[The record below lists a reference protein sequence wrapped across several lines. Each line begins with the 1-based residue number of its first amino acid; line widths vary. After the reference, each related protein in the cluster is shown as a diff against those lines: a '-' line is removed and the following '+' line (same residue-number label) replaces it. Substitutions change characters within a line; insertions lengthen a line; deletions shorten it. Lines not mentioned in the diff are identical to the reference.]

1 LTFEGVSANVAP
13 ANSADQAAEPAEER
27 IMKVKKM
34 TYIAAAVLLAVLTI
48 PTQSSAQEHK
58 AKRPHYIVRDL
69 GTFGGPNSFFFSAP
83 VVQSVSNRGAVAGG
97 ADTGLPDPYPPSFFS
112 PDGHILHAFKWKNG
126 VLTDLGTLPGGYS
139 STAYWVN
146 ERGLIMGGSQNG
158 LIDPI
163 TGVPDAMAVLWEQDG
178 EIVDLGTLGG
188 SFSFGNAMN
197 NRGQV
202 VGLALNTVPDQYSMV
217 GLGTETHAF
226 IWQNGYMEDLGT
238 LGGPDSWAAAL
249 NENGQV
255 AGWAFTNS
263 TPNPVTNIPTQDPF
277 LWHNGQ
283 MIDLGTLGGTV
294 GVVGSFSGAGGAIN
308 SRGQVVGTS
317 NLAGDLTHHPFLW
330 NEGSLIDLGTLG
342 GDNAEA
348 YWINDAG
355 AVVGRADVPGSQSHH
370 AFLWEKGVM
379 TDLGLLNGQPCST
392 AIDVNSNRQVIID
405 TGICG
410 VGGGP
415 GALWQNGTLYDLN
428 TLIPPNSGVTVG
440 DVNFINDRAEIAAT
454 GILPNGDQHDLLLVP
469 IGTND
474 DDANRGALATDVVSA
489 PTDQLFPTVSRYGRF
504 GRRTSAPK

>member
-1 LTFEGVSANVAP
+1 
-13 ANSADQAAEPAEER
+13 
-27 IMKVKKM
+27 MKARNM
-34 TYIAAAVLLAVLTI
+34 TCITAVVLLAVLTT
-48 PTQSSAQEHK
+48 PTVSSAQGHN
-58 AKRPHYIVRDL
+58 AKQPHYTVKDL
-69 GTFGGPNSFFFSAP
+69 GTFGGPKSFFFSAP
-83 VVQSVSNRGAVAGG
+83 VVQSVSNRGTVAGG
-97 ADTGLPDPYPPSFFS
+97 ADTGLSDPYSPSFFS

-126 VLTDLGTLPGGYS
+126 TLTDLGTLPGGYS
-139 STAYWVN
+139 STSYWAN
-146 ERGLIMGGSQNG
+146 DRGLIMGASQNG

-163 TGVPDAMAVLWEQDG
+163 SGVPDASAVVWEKDG
-178 EIVDLGTLGG
+178 EIIDLGTLGG

-217 GLGTETHAF
+217 GLGTEAHAF
-226 IWQNGYMEDLGT
+226 IWQDSHMEDLGT
-238 LGGPDSWAAAL
+238 LGGPDSWAATV
-249 NENGQV
+249 NERGQV

-277 LWHNGQ
+277 LWDKDTG
-283 MIDLGTLGGTV
+283 ITDLGTLGGTV
-294 GVVGSFSGAGGAIN
+294 GVTGSFGGSGGRAIN
-308 SRGQVVGTS
+308 GRGQVVGTS

-330 NEGSLIDLGTLG
+330 DKGSLIDLGTLG

-379 TDLGLLNGQPCST
+379 TDLGVLSGQPCST

-428 TLIPPNSGVTVG
+428 TLIPPLSGVTVG
-440 DVNFINDRAEIAAT
+440 DVNFINDRGEIAVT

-469 IGTND
+469 VGNND
-474 DDANRGALATDVVSA
+474 HDANRGAVATDFVSA
-489 PTDQLFPTVSRYGRF
+489 STDQRFRAVSRYGRF
-504 GRRTSAPK
+504 GLRTSAPK

>member
-1 LTFEGVSANVAP
+1 
-13 ANSADQAAEPAEER
+13 
-27 IMKVKKM
+27 
-34 TYIAAAVLLAVLTI
+34 
-48 PTQSSAQEHK
+48 
-58 AKRPHYIVRDL
+58 
-69 GTFGGPNSFFFSAP
+69 
-83 VVQSVSNRGAVAGG
+83 
-97 ADTGLPDPYPPSFFS
+97 
-112 PDGHILHAFKWKNG
+112 
-126 VLTDLGTLPGGYS
+126 
-139 STAYWVN
+139 
-146 ERGLIMGGSQNG
+146 
-158 LIDPI
+158 
-163 TGVPDAMAVLWEQDG
+163 
-178 EIVDLGTLGG
+178 
-188 SFSFGNAMN
+188 
-197 NRGQV
+197 
-202 VGLALNTVPDQYSMV
+202 MV

-226 IWQNGYMEDLGT
+226 IWQNSYMEDLGT

-294 GVVGSFSGAGGAIN
+294 GVVGSFAGAGGAIN

-379 TDLGLLNGQPCST
+379 TDLGVLNGQPCST
-392 AIDVNSNRQVIID
+392 AIDVNSNRQIIID

-440 DVNFINDRAEIAAT
+440 DVNFINDRAEIAVT

-469 IGTND
+469 VGDND
-474 DDANRGALATDVVSA
+474 DDANRGGVATDVVSA
-489 PTDQLFPTVSRYGRF
+489 PVDQLFRTVSRYGRF
-504 GRRTSAPK
+504 GRRTPAPK

>member
-1 LTFEGVSANVAP
+1 MKAKRVAC
-13 ANSADQAAEPAEER
+13 
-27 IMKVKKM
+27 
-34 TYIAAAVLLAVLTI
+34 IAAVGLLAVLTI
-48 PTQSSAQEHK
+48 SNGSSAQELN
-58 AKRPHYIVRDL
+58 AKQPHYVVKDL

-83 VVQSVSNRGAVAGG
+83 VVASVNNGGTVVGG
-97 ADTGLPDPYPPSFFS
+97 ADTGRPDPYPPSFFS
-112 PDGHILHAFKWKNG
+112 PDGHILHAFKWNNG
-126 VLTDLGTLPGGYS
+126 ALTDLGTLPGGYS

-163 TGVPDAMAVLWEQDG
+163 TGLPEAIAVLWEKDG
-178 EIVDLGTLGG
+178 EIIDLGTLGG

-202 VGLALNTVPDQYSMV
+202 IGLALNTVPDQYSMV

-226 IWQNGYMEDLGT
+226 IWQNGHMEDLGT
-238 LGGPDSWAAAL
+238 LGGPDSWAAAV
-249 NENGQV
+249 NERGQV

-277 LWHNGQ
+277 LWQDGE
-283 MIDLGTLGGTV
+283 MIDLGTLGGTE
-294 GVVGSFSGAGGAIN
+294 GVVGSLAPGGRAIN

-330 NEGSLIDLGTLG
+330 NKGSLIDLGTLG

-355 AVVGRADVPGSQSHH
+355 AVAGRADVQGSQSHH

-379 TDLGLLNGQPCST
+379 TDLGVLNGQPCST

-415 GALWQNGTLYDLN
+415 GALWENGTLYDLN
-428 TLIPPNSGVTVG
+428 TLIPSDSGVTVG
-440 DVNFINDRAEIAAT
+440 DVNFINDRGEIAVT
-454 GILPNGDQHDLLLVP
+454 GILPNGDQHDLLLIP
-469 IGTND
+469 ADTSD
-474 DDANRGALATDVVSA
+474 DNVNSGAAATDVPA
-489 PTDQLFPTVSRYGRF
+489 LTEPLPRAAGRYSRF
-504 GRRTSAPK
+504 GHGTPAPK